1 MMGSAPRDRRVIL
14 LLVLMVAV
22 ILTSNVAS
30 ALVPGM
36 DGLLASVPVIVA
48 ILVGGTV
55 VVLLGSLRRRN

>member
-1 MMGSAPRDRRVIL
+1 MMRPAPGDRRVIL
-14 LLVLMVAV
+14 LLALVVAF
-22 ILTSNVAS
+22 ILALNVAS

-55 VVLLGSLRRRN
+55 VVLLGTLRRRS